1 MQRYAQPQ
9 PAAQYRPA
17 MPMPT
22 TGMVSQP
29 VAMAPQPT
37 YAQPTYSQAANAV
50 TRMPSSQAGQMVV
63 QAGTMKSM
71 PTTGATYPATTMTQ
85 IASQYSG
92 FAASSATMQSTTQV
106 ANTYGTQQAANTYGT
121 QQWMPGQTM
130 PQTTALAV
138 APASSQA
145 MQACTTQQPVSSVG
159 ASATR
164 TAREL
169 ELEKKLRELESM
181 LDQKNREIKDLR
193 SALQRGGGRG
203 TQSTDTFRDN
213 GRYGG
218 SLKKSTS
225 SPGAS
230 KRSGRPTNN
239 RSPLMEGKPTHAYQ
253 ALDLEDPVDTRLEEF
268 YNSTNSVIPFRR
280 INRGFYRF
288 GSTICE
294 LKIINN
300 KLMACTEDGWNRGH
314 FAPVD
319 KFMTYYEPLERDRAG
334 IALD

>member
-1 MQRYAQPQ
+1 
-9 PAAQYRPA
+9 
-17 MPMPT
+17 MP
-22 TGMVSQP
+22 TGMVSQQP

-37 YAQPTYSQAANAV
+37 YAQAANAV
-50 TRMPSSQAGQMVV
+50 TRMPSAQSGQMVMT
-63 QAGTMKSM
+63 AGTMKSM
-71 PTTGATYPATTMTQ
+71 PTTTGAAYPATTMTQ
-85 IASQYSG
+85 IASQ
-92 FAASSATMQSTTQV
+92 FAGLPASNAATQSATQV
-106 ANTYGTQQAANTYGT
+106 AQQQVVGTFGTQR
-121 QQWMPGQTM
+121 MVGQTM
-130 PQTTALAV
+130 PQSTALAV
-138 APASSQA
+138 APTSTQA
-145 MQACTTQQPVSSVG
+145 MQACTSPQLASGG
-159 ASATR
+159 ASGTR

-169 ELEKKLRELESM
+169 ELEKKVRELETM

-193 SALQRGGGRG
+193 SALQRGGRG

-218 SLKKSTS
+218 NLKKSTS
-225 SPGAS
+225 SPGSS

-314 FAPVD
+314 FAPID
-319 KFMTYYEPLERDRAG
+319 KFMTYYEPVERERAG
-334 IALD
+334 ISLD